1 MSQNGKGSAPRNC
14 FSKHFKNNY
23 ETINWSK
30 KNPAKESEQEAGN
43 RQSCLPKTAK
53 GTTSYLSNMS
63 RLCQEA
69 ID

>member
-14 FSKHFKNNY
+14 FSKHFKDNY

-43 RQSCLPKTAK
+43 SQSCLPKTTK

>member
-1 MSQNGKGSAPRNC
+1 MQNGKGDSPRNC
-14 FSKHFKNNY
+14 FSKQYKDNY
-23 ETINWSK
+23 EKIFGTK